1 MTSKLD
7 YVRKGQTISA
17 NAWNELVERVNALE
31 RRPSFDFLVPQKQKP
46 TISLAL
52 FAITWNWALD
62 ANGVAFASASP
73 VDTQTLDVSQDVVTV
88 YAPNGTGDGAAANV
102 EWRWCVWRGRWELC
116 EEPAAP
122 VALLAITWNWALDAN
137 GVAFAS
143 ASPVDTQTLVVSQ
156 DVVTVYA
163 PNGTGDGVAANVEW
177 RWCVWRGRWEL
188 VEKKPAEPDP
198 TLYSQSVITNLM
210 VNVSNDRLVISNI
223 NETIHYYGDEN

>member
-73 VDTQTLDVSQDVVTV
+73 VDTQPLDVSQDVVTV
-88 YAPNGTGDGAAANV
+88 YAPNGTGDGA
-102 EWRWCVWRGRWELC
+102 
-116 EEPAAP
+116 
-122 VALLAITWNWALDAN
+122 
-137 GVAFAS
+137 
-143 ASPVDTQTLVVSQ
+143 
-156 DVVTVYA
+156 
-163 PNGTGDGVAANVEW
+163 AANVEW

-210 VNVSNDRLVISNI
+210 VNVSNDRLVISII